1 MSKYQA
7 VRGTH
12 DILPEEAGQFQKLE
26 AQARVLFKQFG
37 FQEIRTPT
45 FEMLDLF
52 HRSLGET
59 TDIVEKEMYVFE
71 DRGGRRLALR
81 PEGTAGVVRA
91 FIEHHLSQTSSI
103 CKLFYIGS
111 MFRAERPQAGRY
123 REFWQIGGEYFGN
136 PYPEADAEL
145 LLMVQGL
152 YQSLGLSDVQL
163 KLNSLGDE
171 KCRPVYRQALRDYLE
186 AEKSKLCEDCQRRI
200 EKNPFRILDCKT
212 DGPRLAGAPTIDG
225 FWCDECKAHFG
236 AVRAHLD
243 KAGAAYVIAP
253 RLVRG
258 LDYYNRTVFEVTT
271 TALGAQD
278 ALAAGG
284 RYDRLVKDIGGPDV
298 PALGF
303 ALGSERTI
311 AAIKAAAAK
320 EEAGKTGVRVF
331 VAAQGEDTYPAVFQ
345 LLQELRLDK
354 GLREKGILVEGG
366 FFRKK
371 LGAQMTLADRWG
383 ASHCVIVGQEEL
395 EQGQVTL
402 RFLKS
407 SSQERLAR
415 TQLIPHLLRL
425 SSSPAASPS
434 SFPAGAGGESMDP
447 LPEAAGDD
455 DKGNDER
462 KHA

>member
-1 MSKYQA
+1 MAKYQA

-12 DILPEEAGQFQKLE
+12 DILPDESAQFQKLE
-26 AQARVLFKQFG
+26 ATARALFKQFG

-45 FEMLDLF
+45 FESFDLF

-91 FIEHHLSQTSSI
+91 FIEHHLSQTSPL
-103 CKLFYIGS
+103 CKLFYVGS

-123 REFWQIGGEYFGN
+123 REFWQIGAEYFGN

-145 LLMVQGL
+145 LWMIQSL
-152 YQSLGLSDVQL
+152 YTSLGLADVQL

-171 KCRPVYRQALRDYLE
+171 KCRPIYKQALRDYLE

-200 EKNPFRILDCKT
+200 EKNPFRVLDCKI
-212 DGPRLAGAPTIDG
+212 DGPKLTGAPTIDG
-225 FWCDECKAHFG
+225 FWCDECKAHFSS
-236 AVRAHLD
+236 V
-243 KAGAAYVIAP
+243 KALFEKTGGRYVFTP

-271 TALGAQD
+271 TVLGAQD

-284 RYDRLVKDIGGPDV
+284 RYDRLVKDVGGPDV

-311 AAIKAAAAK
+311 QALKAASK
-320 EEAGKTGVRVF
+320 DLAGKPSLIVF
-331 VAAQGEDTYPAVFQ
+331 VAAQGEDTYPSAFQ
-345 LLQELRLDK
+345 LLQELRLHK
-354 GLREKGILVEGG
+354 SLREKGILVEGG
-366 FFRKK
+366 IFRKK
-371 LGAQMTLADRWG
+371 LGAQLTLADRLG
-383 ASHCVIVGQEEL
+383 ASHCVILGQEEL

-402 RFLKS
+402 RSLKES
-407 SSQERLAR
+407 TQQRLPR
-415 TQLIPHLLRL
+415 PELIPHLLNL
-425 SSSPAASPS
+425 KPDA
-434 SFPAGAGGESMDP
+434 
-447 LPEAAGDD
+447 
-455 DKGNDER
+455 
-462 KHA
+462 